1 MSQRSPVAGK
11 TIAMTGKFAKLKR
24 AEAEAQLAALGAII
38 SSSLTRKVDILI
50 YGDKA
55 GSKIATAQSYGTE
68 LHDEAWLE
76 AILAGEDPTT
86 AASPADTLKG
96 PLSDYV
102 ARLLQYAQT
111 LRENP
116 RLKVG
121 LHCTMSGAHPDRI
134 ARQAKDWKLD
144 KFEPAITNLYAQ
156 TNGFC
161 LSWIDTLHP
170 EFKERW
176 SPYEHHAYLNQ
187 LYNDPLPSTRAPS
200 SRDLESFP
208 WHMGGIV
215 WILPL
220 EDALKRSEGF
230 FTFNYGI
237 VAEDEEVEAY
247 GRIFHGE
254 QLERGVR
261 VFDAGLHFFPVGFLM
276 DPPVASPPVIIGDD
290 YGACWTDSRMM
301 TFEDY
306 IEGLLNTHF
315 VLPTRSAMVL
325 GHNPNEEL
333 RLERPEATDL
343 SAHLT
348 ELQGDLTISAQ
359 GTYKVE
365 VVSVE
370 PLDVMTTRAYMLLGL
385 PNYRL
390 KAVLKALG
398 ETATS
403 KAPLEQCLQLAPLTT
418 SIKDLD
424 MAVVKKVM
432 TAANLPSKTKKAMAE
447 AFHESQGPAKRITLK
462 ITTCFETKAFK
473 GASLDEH
480 SCRVAKDVIGQATM
494 RTRFV
499 LAKGKK
505 TREMTVEVIVPTEHE
520 VEVGAVLMSHLMP
533 PGVVK
538 EGEQY
543 FVR

>member
-86 AASPADTLKG
+86 AASPVDTLKG

-144 KFEPAITNLYAQ
+144 QFEPAITNLYAQ

-170 EFKERW
+170 EFKEQW

-220 EDALKRSEGF
+220 EDALKLREGF
-230 FTFNYGI
+230 FTYNYGI

-261 VFDAGLHFFPVGFLM
+261 VFDAGLHYYPVGFLM
-276 DPPVASPPVIIGDD
+276 DPPLEAPPVIIGDD
-290 YGACWTDSRMM
+290 YGACWTDSRIM

-306 IEGLLNTHF
+306 LEGLLNTHF
-315 VLPTRSAMVL
+315 VLPTRRAMVT
-325 GHNPNEEL
+325 GYNPNEGIRLVRPAPTSINEHLVQRQGEL
-333 RLERPEATDL
+333 KISPE
-343 SAHLT
+343 
-348 ELQGDLTISAQ
+348 
-359 GTYKVE
+359 GTYKIEVMGVE
-365 VVSVE
+365 TI
-370 PLDVMTTRAYMLLGL
+370 DAMMARAYMLLGL
-385 PNYRL
+385 AEYRL
-390 KAVLKALG
+390 KDVIKALG
-398 ETATS
+398 EKATS
-403 KAPLEQCLQLAPLTT
+403 KDPLEQCLQIAPLTT
-418 SIKDLD
+418 SAKAMD
-424 MAVVKKVM
+424 MAMVKKVM
-432 TAANLPSKTKKAMAE
+432 TAAYQSSKTKKAMAE
-447 AFHESQGPAKRITLK
+447 AFFEDQGEAKRITLK
-462 ITTCFETKAFK
+462 ITTCFEAQNIR
-473 GASLDEH
+473 GAELDEH
-480 SCRVAKDVIGQATM
+480 SERVAKDAIGEATM

-505 TREMTVEVIVPTEHE
+505 TREMTVEVIVPLEHQL
-520 VEVGAVLMSHLMP
+520 EVGTVIMSQLTP
-533 PGVVK
+533 YGVVK